1 MCRSSSP
8 LFGNPVFRRFSRD
21 EFAGRLRLS
30 SAFRQEGMGFEVLMS
45 ADAGL
50 DSYEMVE
57 LGETS
62 RLSPSDVLVTRA
74 SLFVVVARRESIGHE
89 P

>member
-1 MCRSSSP
+1 
-8 LFGNPVFRRFSRD
+8 
-21 EFAGRLRLS
+21 
-30 SAFRQEGMGFEVLMS
+30 MGFEVLMS

-74 SLFVVVARRESIGHE
+74 SLFVVVARRESIDHE